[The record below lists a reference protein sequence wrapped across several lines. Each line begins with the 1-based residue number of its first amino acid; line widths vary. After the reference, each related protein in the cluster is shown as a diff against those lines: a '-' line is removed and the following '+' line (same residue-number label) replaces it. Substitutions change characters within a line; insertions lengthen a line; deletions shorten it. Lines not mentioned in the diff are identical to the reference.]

1 MKMNW
6 WKSPGA
12 SSISG
17 SVKMLFLCGLAVLIT
32 GCGGSSSNV
41 PQSSTVMVTFNGPTP
56 SAVATRIGNGAFT
69 RASLTGNV
77 LSFSLPAGATNYTVA
92 YVCPPPSPFF
102 TPSISESVIE
112 ASIQDGT
119 AFTGDCPSLGLV
131 SSVKATGTVDARA
144 ISGATQVRIL
154 GKGAL
159 LPIFLGPPL
168 GVFTSFSVDL
178 FPGTQDVAVLAEDA
192 TGRIVAIKV
201 LPAQSVPGPLNG
213 GTTILFGAA
222 DATTMQSFT
231 TTNSPAGF
239 LSNQSVEYQTANGTI
254 FPLTFQSVNQSA
266 SYAIVPA
273 AATQNGDVYVF
284 GANASNSSQTL
295 GISQQTNNGSGPVTL
310 AYPGPWTFAGPAP
323 AAFPTFTFS
332 YSGFPAGLS
341 TVAQQ
346 ASVLWSTAS
355 STRNSISLL
364 ATANFQNGT
373 TTLTIPDLTSIG
385 GFLSPPAS
393 GTTVNWS
400 AFINAS
406 TVQEL
411 SLFATPPPNVSTAL
425 VQTSGSYT
433 EP

>member
-1 MKMNW
+1 MI
-6 WKSPGA
+6 G
-12 SSISG
+12 
-17 SVKMLFLCGLAVLIT
+17 
-32 GCGGSSSNV
+32 
-41 PQSSTVMVTFNGPTP
+41 TP

-69 RASLTGNV
+69 QASLTGNV

-102 TPSISESVIE
+102 TPSVSESVIE

-119 AFTGDCPSLGLV
+119 AFTGDCTSFGLV
-131 SSVKATGTVDARA
+131 FSVKAIGTVDARA

-154 GKGAL
+154 GKGEL
-159 LPIFLGPPL
+159 LPIFRGPPL
-168 GVFTSFSVDL
+168 GVFTFFSVDL

-192 TGRIVAIKV
+192 KGHILAIKV

-213 GTTILFGAA
+213 GATILFGAA

-231 TTNSPAGF
+231 MTNLPAGF
-239 LSNQSVEYQTANGTI
+239 LGGQSVEYQTANGTL
-254 FPLTFQSVNQSA
+254 FPLTFQSVNQIA

-273 AATQNGDVYVF
+273 AATQDGDAYVF
-284 GANASNSSQTL
+284 SAGAFNFPQSL
-295 GISQQTNNGSGPVTL
+295 DISQRTNNGSGPVTL
-310 AYPGPWTFAGPAP
+310 AYPGPWSFAGPAP
-323 AAFPTFTFS
+323 AAFPTFTFD

-346 ASVLWSTAS
+346 ASIHWSATS

-373 TTLTIPDLTSIG
+373 TILTIPNLTSIS

-406 TVQEL
+406 TAQEL